1 MIAAALY
8 TITLALTPKPPLPRT
23 RQPLLVLSNNP
34 RENEYLSPNPRVPL
48 RIVTT
53 ARGLQRKGML
63 SRLRDA
69 WSSYLTSSSDQLW
82 QSVFDECDC
91 DGDGGINRRELLV
104 LLYRLGVEIPSDD
117 ELKEQFSKYDVNEN
131 GTLDFHEFTSLVRD
145 LDSAAFTP
153 SGVLN
158 SENLRVA
165 TKKWRGER
173 KQIVLWRNLF
183 NRLDALPRDGYI
195 ETDELSTALRRAGV
209 AVTDEQVRFQISKYD
224 TDNDNRCAHTSHLL
238 THAPTTHTLSPLFS
252 RKQGVIPGVFSL
264 CDRFNLLL
272 RTVHARVGSGR
283 VAAIRLSIRRSAR
296 TRVCRKRSGFTGGR
310 GRSDAARYSR

>member
-1 MIAAALY
+1 
-8 TITLALTPKPPLPRT
+8 
-23 RQPLLVLSNNP
+23 
-34 RENEYLSPNPRVPL
+34 
-48 RIVTT
+48 
-53 ARGLQRKGML
+53 ML

-238 THAPTTHTLSPLFS
+238 THAPMTHTLSPLFS
-252 RKQGVIPGVFSL
+252 RKQGVIPGVLSL
-264 CDRFNLLL
+264 RDRFNLLL
-272 RTVHARVGSGR
+272 RTVHARAGRGR

-310 GRSDAARYSR
+310 SRRDAA